1 MENRM
6 SRNVSTIY
14 EDLGVKGIRYC
25 SMLISLA
32 SSPIITSLEEGLGV
46 RLDTKVSYI
55 RGLNISFIINVTP
68 YWAVDGDLYGG

>member
-6 SRNVSTIY
+6 SQNVSTIY
-14 EDLGVKGIRYC
+14 EDLGVEGIRYC

-32 SSPIITSLEEGLGV
+32 SRPIITSLEEGLGV

-55 RGLNISFIINVTP
+55 RGLNISFIINLTP

>member
-14 EDLGVKGIRYC
+14 EDLGVNGIRYC

-32 SSPIITSLEEGLGV
+32 SGGQARVQEAAVQQIFHLERSSFFSALMV
-46 RLDTKVSYI
+46 RT
-55 RGLNISFIINVTP
+55 
-68 YWAVDGDLYGG
+68 

>member
-14 EDLGVKGIRYC
+14 EDLGVNGIRYC

-46 RLDTKVSYI
+46 RLNTKVSYI
-55 RGLNISFIINVTP
+55 RGLNISFLINVTP